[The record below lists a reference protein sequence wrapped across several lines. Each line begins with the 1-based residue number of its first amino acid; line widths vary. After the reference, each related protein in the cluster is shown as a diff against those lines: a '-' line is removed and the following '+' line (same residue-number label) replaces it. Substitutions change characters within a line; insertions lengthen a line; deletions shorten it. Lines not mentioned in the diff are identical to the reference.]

1 MCPRLLHTSALN
13 ITHLEGKCLAARL
26 QSEMH
31 VLRLLS
37 DTACCSAGRFMYVR
51 DSKSYATNASM
62 LVLAIKMEREK
73 KEAENIVIGGLING
87 DSQKNKSQT

>member
-1 MCPRLLHTSALN
+1 
-13 ITHLEGKCLAARL
+13 
-26 QSEMH
+26 
-31 VLRLLS
+31 
-37 DTACCSAGRFMYVR
+37 MYVR

-87 DSQKNKSQT
+87 DSQKNKITDLMC